1 MNSANHM
8 ANNATDR
15 QIPKFLMTRDEAA
28 WSLGIS
34 LRTLSTIVARGDLRP
49 VHLGGKTLFRP
60 ADLDEYVEVTAHD
73 LG

>member
-1 MNSANHM
+1 M
-8 ANNATDR
+8 
-15 QIPKFLMTRDEAA
+15 PKFLMTRDEAA